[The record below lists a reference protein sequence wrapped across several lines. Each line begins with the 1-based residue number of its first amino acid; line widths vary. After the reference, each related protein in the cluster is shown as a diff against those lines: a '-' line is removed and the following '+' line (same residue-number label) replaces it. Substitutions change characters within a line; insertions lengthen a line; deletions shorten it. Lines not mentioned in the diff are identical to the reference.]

1 MKRHTISLAMLS
13 VVMLAGPLLGGC
25 TAVVVGGAA
34 AGAGVAHDRRTTG
47 TVIDD
52 KEILIKAMRLRAA
65 DEEIK
70 SRSNIDISV
79 YDLQVLL
86 TGQAESPEVVAR
98 FRDQV
103 ARIPRVRKVI
113 DEVTIGAEGTW
124 SEATAD
130 AYLTSRVKLA
140 LFDVGIEGFD
150 PLRVKVV
157 SSQGTVYL
165 MGLLTPQEA
174 DRVTEKV
181 RYISGVKKVV
191 RLFEYI

>member
-13 VVMLAGPLLGGC
+13 VVMLAGALLGGC

-165 MGLLTPQEA
+165 MGLLKPAEA